1 MKALVKSKAEPG
13 IWLEDVPEPSY
24 GIDDVL
30 IKVLKTG
37 ICGTDVH
44 IYNWDSWAQKTIKPG
59 TVAGHEFVGR
69 VVAVGSNVTGH
80 KVGDLVSAEG
90 HIVCGHCRNCL
101 AGRRHLCANTLGVGV
116 NRDGAF
122 AELVAVPAPNIWH
135 CDPKVPLELYAI
147 FDPLGNAAHTALS
160 YDLVGEDVLITGAGP
175 IGVAAVAM
183 ALKAGARFV
192 VITDINDYRLGLAD
206 KMGAT
211 ATVNV
216 KNQDLKDVMK
226 SLGMHEGFDVGLEMS
241 GNPDGLRQMI
251 NTMAHGGKIAMLGIQ
266 SGETGVDWDAVVFKG
281 LNIRGIYGRMFGE
294 TWYKL
299 TQMIR
304 SGMDLDSLITHR
316 YSYKDFQKGFDV
328 MRSGNSGKVILD
340 WSEL

>member
-59 TVAGHEFVGR
+59 TVAGHEFVGK

-122 AELVAVPAPNIWH
+122 AEYVAVPAPNIWH

-160 YDLVGEDVLITGAGP
+160 YDLVGEDVLITGPRRQDGRDRDRQCEEPGP
-175 IGVAAVAM
+175 
-183 ALKAGARFV
+183 
-192 VITDINDYRLGLAD
+192 
-206 KMGAT
+206 
-211 ATVNV
+211 
-216 KNQDLKDVMK
+216 Q
-226 SLGMHEGFDVGLEMS
+226 
-241 GNPDGLRQMI
+241 
-251 NTMAHGGKIAMLGIQ
+251 
-266 SGETGVDWDAVVFKG
+266 
-281 LNIRGIYGRMFGE
+281 RGDEKPR
-294 TWYKL
+294 
-299 TQMIR
+299 
-304 SGMDLDSLITHR
+304 HA
-316 YSYKDFQKGFDV
+316 
-328 MRSGNSGKVILD
+328 
-340 WSEL
+340 